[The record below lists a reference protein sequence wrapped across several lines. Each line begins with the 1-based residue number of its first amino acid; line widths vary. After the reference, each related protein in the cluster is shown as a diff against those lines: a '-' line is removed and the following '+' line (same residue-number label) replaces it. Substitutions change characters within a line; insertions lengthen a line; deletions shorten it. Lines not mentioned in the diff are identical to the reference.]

1 MVANPASVLLD
12 LEKDKVYGQPKPAD
26 PSNAPLASANLVANS
41 ALGTVSDFSET
52 TVASLEGSSVETE
65 QIVSDEVVLTIIP
78 ASPTR

>member
-12 LEKDKVYGQPKPAD
+12 LQKDKVYGQPKPAD

-52 TVASLEGSSVETE
+52 TVASLETSSVETVE
-65 QIVSDEVVLTIIP
+65 PAAGEVVLTLIP